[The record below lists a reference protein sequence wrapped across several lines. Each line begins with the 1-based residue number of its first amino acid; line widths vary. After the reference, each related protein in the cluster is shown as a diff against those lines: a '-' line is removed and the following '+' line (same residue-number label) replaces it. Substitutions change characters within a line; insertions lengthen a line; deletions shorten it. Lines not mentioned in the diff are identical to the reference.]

1 MKYTS
6 IIFLFILYG
15 TIVSAQNKMTFSLSE
30 AQDYAIEHNKTLQNA
45 RSDVSASDLK
55 IKESISQGLPQVDA
69 SLDWMTYFGYEMEF
83 DLSMGEGEDVN
94 FSPDQITQATMQTIN
109 EFSGMPEMGISGV
122 TPQDIYN
129 YQAGTHF
136 ESLLSGMM
144 ESPKIKM
151 TDASTAKLQ
160 IGQLIFSGQYWAGIK
175 AAKLGKVIAEQ
186 GLENSI
192 LDIKESVTNSYIMVL
207 ITEQS
212 IGTLKKSIES
222 LNEIKGHTQNM
233 YEAGLAEQTDVD
245 QLSIQVNMLQNNL
258 RSMER
263 GLKMV
268 RSMMKFQLGLDYT
281 TEIELTEDL
290 DQILEKLNP
299 TAPVGAFNVE
309 NNIMFQLSK
318 TQVDIT
324 EKMVDIERWSYAPTI
339 TGFYTYNQKL
349 LTTGFDMTP
358 NNMAGI
364 TMNLPIFQSG
374 SRKFKISQARIE
386 LDKAELSNLMV
397 KEQLELQQQQ
407 LEYDLLTAIE
417 NYETQK
423 ENVEIAKR
431 VFDNVQNK
439 YEQGMVSSLELTQ
452 TNNNYIQAES
462 NFIQSIMSL
471 LQARL
476 AIDKLYNQL

>member
-1 MKYTS
+1 
-6 IIFLFILYG
+6 
-15 TIVSAQNKMTFSLSE
+15 
-30 AQDYAIEHNKTLQNA
+30 
-45 RSDVSASDLK
+45 
-55 IKESISQGLPQVDA
+55 
-69 SLDWMTYFGYEMEF
+69 
-83 DLSMGEGEDVN
+83 
-94 FSPDQITQATMQTIN
+94 
-109 EFSGMPEMGISGV
+109 
-122 TPQDIYN
+122 
-129 YQAGTHF
+129 
-136 ESLLSGMM
+136 
-144 ESPKIKM
+144 
-151 TDASTAKLQ
+151 
-160 IGQLIFSGQYWAGIK
+160 
-175 AAKLGKVIAEQ
+175 
-186 GLENSI
+186 
-192 LDIKESVTNSYIMVL
+192 
-207 ITEQS
+207 
-212 IGTLKKSIES
+212 
-222 LNEIKGHTQNM
+222 M